1 MGRHSFIILHGLY
14 LTNSS
19 FDVFVIYMYLTNV
32 VVVVFVVVVVVMA
45 LLGNTLCHLFPGS
58 RILNPNCQ

>member
-1 MGRHSFIILHGLY
+1 MGRHGFIILHGLY

-19 FDVFVIYMYLTNV
+19 FDVCEIYMYLTNV
-32 VVVVFVVVVVVMA
+32 VVVVVVVVMA

>member
-19 FDVFVIYMYLTNV
+19 FDVFVIYMYLRNV
-32 VVVVFVVVVVVMA
+32 VVVVVVAVVMA

-58 RILNPNCQ
+58 